1 MEDSLSIRLEPSDAE
16 SLPLGRLLQLAERR
30 LLEGKVLDRASR
42 SKLYGGRWRRLDVR
56 PERVRDLAQL
66 QALPYT
72 DANHWLAAQGSGSI
86 ARFVAERARLWV
98 SSRSNARKWV
108 PIGEADLR
116 RMMGLAL
123 RLSAMIGLGPSE
135 RILAI
140 TEPAPRIGNC
150 VPYFWVMADMVA
162 GGLHLEMI
170 PGSVTML
177 GRNNWPEFAAGRR
190 PQVLWGH
197 IDDVQA
203 LADTLCAA
211 GKDPAALYP
220 DLRVLLCFG
229 APLEPK
235 RVDLHRLFGTNPISC
250 YLSAEL
256 PYLQAECAP
265 GAGIHLWLDVTIPE
279 IIPTSE
285 LCKEREVPGYVPKAL
300 FITDAPDGVAGE
312 YVVTTFGQSLP
323 LIRYRSGDRIQLV
336 SKGTCACGR
345 THPRVQVLGRIT
357 DGSSMELMIRMD
369 P

>member
-1 MEDSLSIRLEPSDAE
+1 MMEDTLAIRLDPSGAE

-30 LLEGKVLDRASR
+30 LVEENVLARASR
-42 SKLYGGRWRRLDVR
+42 SKLYSGRWRRLGVR
-56 PERVRDLAQL
+56 PERVHDMAQL

-72 DANHWLAAQGSGSI
+72 DADDWLAAQGSGSI
-86 ARFVAERARLWV
+86 SGFVAERARLWV
-98 SSRSNARKWV
+98 SSRGKTRKWV
-108 PIGEADLR
+108 PLGDVDLR

-123 RLSAMIGLGPSE
+123 RLSAMIGVGPRE

-150 VPYFWVMADMVA
+150 VPYFLAMADMVA

-170 PGSVTML
+170 SGSVTML
-177 GRNNWPEFAAGRR
+177 GRNNWPEFAAERR

-197 IDDVQA
+197 SDDVRA
-203 LADTLCAA
+203 LADALGAA

-229 APLEPK
+229 APLEPA
-235 RVDLHRLFGTNPISC
+235 RADLQRLFGVNPLSC

-265 GAGIHLWLDVTIPE
+265 GTGVHLWLDVTIPE

-285 LCKEREVPGYVPKAL
+285 LCREKSAPGYVPMAL
-300 FITDAPDGVAGE
+300 FIADAPEGTAGE

-323 LIRYRSGDRIQLV
+323 LIRYRSGDRVQLV
-336 SKGTCACGR
+336 GKGACVCGR
-345 THPRVQVLGRIT
+345 THPRVRFLGRIT
-357 DGSSMELMIRMD
+357 AESGA
-369 P
+369 